1 MNNWTTIPTDDVIKK
16 TAEALT
22 TNNFNTIIVENG
34 EEAKQK
40 VLEMIPEGSEVLANT
55 SQTLEKIGIM
65 NIIDNSGK
73 YTSVRKQIFSLDQ
86 QKDADK
92 IRQLRSTQEYAL
104 GSAHAITQDGR
115 LLIASNS
122 GSQLPS
128 EIFGAK
134 HVILVIGAQKIVPD
148 VATGEKRI
156 YEYILPLESV
166 RARKAYGLPDTWDS
180 FVSKL
185 LINNREPMPGRVDV
199 ILVKEALGF

>member
-1 MNNWTTIPTDDVIKK
+1 MNNWTTIPTDEIIQK
-16 TAEALT
+16 TADALT
-22 TNNFNTIIVENG
+22 ANNFTTTIVVNG
-34 EEAKQK
+34 EEAKKK

-55 SQTLEKIGIM
+55 SQTLEKIGVTE
-65 NIIDNSGK
+65 IIDNSGK
-73 YTSVRKQIFSLDQ
+73 YKSIRKQIFSLDQ

-104 GSAHAITQDGR
+104 GSAHAVTEDGK

-122 GSQLPS
+122 GSQLPG

-148 VATGEKRI
+148 ITSGEKRI
-156 YEYILPLESV
+156 YEHILPLESV
-166 RARKAYGLPDTWDS
+166 RARKAYGLPDAWNS

-185 LINNREPMPGRVDV
+185 LINNREPMPGRVDI